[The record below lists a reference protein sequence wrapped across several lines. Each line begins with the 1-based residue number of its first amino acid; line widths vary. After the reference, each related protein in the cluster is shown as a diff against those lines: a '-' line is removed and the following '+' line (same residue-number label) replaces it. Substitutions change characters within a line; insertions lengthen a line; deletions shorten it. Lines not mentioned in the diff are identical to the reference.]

1 MNDIRQSSQ
10 SSALIIIPVFNEAA
24 NLGALLKNLLQITHF
39 DVIVVDDCSTDHSAE
54 IALQSGVPVLPLSV
68 RLGAWGAVQ
77 TGIRYGI
84 HHNYDNFITMDGD
97 GQHHPCDILSLV
109 EELGNETFD
118 MVVGSCPSR
127 GSVARRVAWW
137 IFRLLSGLK
146 LKDLTSGFKAFNRK
160 TADCLVQPEACLF
173 DYQDVGVMLYL
184 SQKQIVMAEKYVP
197 MFPRRD
203 GKSRIF
209 HSWFQVTKYM
219 FQTIVLCLSMH
230 ILRCPLLYKS

>member
-1 MNDIRQSSQ
+1 MNEFRQSVQ
-10 SSALIIIPVFNEAA
+10 PSALIIIPVFNEAV
-24 NLGALLKNLLQITHF
+24 NLGPLLEKLLRITRF
-39 DVIVVDDCSTDHSAE
+39 DVIVVDDCSADRSVE
-54 IALQSGVPVLPLSV
+54 IALQSGVSVLPLSA

-84 HHNYDNFITMDGD
+84 HHNYDYFITMDGD
-97 GQHHPCDILSLV
+97 GQHHPSDLVSLV
-109 EELGNETFD
+109 EELGNGTFD

-127 GSVARRVAWW
+127 GSVARHVAWW
-137 IFRLLSGLK
+137 IFRQLSGLK

-184 SQKQIVMAEKYVP
+184 SQKNIVTTEKCVS
-197 MFPRRD
+197 MSPRGD

-209 HSWFQVTKYM
+209 HSWFHVTKYM
-219 FQTIVLCLSMH
+219 LQTIVLCLSMH
-230 ILRCPLLYKS
+230 IFKYPRLNKS